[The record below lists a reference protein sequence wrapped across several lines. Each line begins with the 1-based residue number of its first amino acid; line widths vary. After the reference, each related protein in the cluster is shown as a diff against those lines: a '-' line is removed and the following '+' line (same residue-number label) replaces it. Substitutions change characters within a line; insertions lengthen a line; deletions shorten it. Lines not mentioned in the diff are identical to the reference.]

1 MTDQPTQP
9 GAEVATANV
18 KQKSKAFSVV
28 WVIPIVAALVGG
40 WMVFQKLL
48 EDKPVITVTFK
59 NASGI
64 EAGKTVVKFRD
75 IVVGKV
81 TDVSFAKGLGKI
93 DVVLEFKDV
102 VDQSD
107 ITDTSRFWVVKPRI
121 GLGGVSGLDTLLSGA
136 YIEADPGKGGQPTT
150 RFVGLEEPGIPQLG
164 NPGTSYTLQAAK
176 LGSLGRDAPV
186 KYRDVN
192 VGLVSGYK
200 LAEDNASVEI
210 EVFIR
215 DPYDKLVKKDTR
227 FWNISGIE
235 VDVSAEGI
243 NVDMESVATLIAG
256 GVAFSDND
264 STSGMRAEAKS
275 VFILHKTEKEEVGA
289 ADLAFYVPMKLYF
302 ENGISGLEEG
312 APVTYKGLRLGTVDK
327 VAVEAHEDETELLTF
342 AMIRIEP
349 DRLPANSSFRDDSD
363 EKRTKDVYRVFENWA
378 TQGVR
383 AQLQTG
389 NLLTGK
395 ALVVFDLFPRAEQAS
410 IKYVDGLAVYPTI
423 PEESFAGI
431 VGKVDAILAKID
443 AIPIAEI
450 GNNLAAM
457 SSNLVDTTAKI
468 DALPIDK
475 IGRNLAGTAEKLDA
489 IPVGQI
495 SSDLKELLVSL
506 NGLVDS
512 LNAAQG
518 GVLGIQ
524 TRDAMAEITRAAR
537 ALRGMAEY
545 LERHPE
551 ALLKGKKSN

>member
-1 MTDQPTQP
+1 MTDQPTRP

-18 KQKSKAFSVV
+18 KQKSKGFSAV

-40 WMVFQKLL
+40 WMVFQTLL
-48 EDKPVITVTFK
+48 EEKPVATVTFK
-59 NASGI
+59 NAAGI
-64 EAGKTVVKFRD
+64 EVGKTVVKYHD
-75 IVVGKV
+75 IVIGKV
-81 TDVSFAKGLGKI
+81 TDVKFTKGLGDIEVVMEFESNI
-93 DVVLEFKDV
+93 DVE
-102 VDQSD
+102 D
-107 ITDTSRFWVVKPRI
+107 IRDTSRFWVVKPRI

-136 YIEADPGKGGQPTT
+136 YIEADPGEGGKPAT
-150 RFVGLEEPGIPQLG
+150 RFVGLEQPGIYQLG
-164 NPGTSYTLQAAK
+164 NPGSIYTLRAKK

-200 LAEDNASVEI
+200 LAEDNATVEI
-210 EVFIR
+210 EIFIR
-215 DPYDKLVKKDTR
+215 DPYDKLVNKDTR
-227 FWNISGIE
+227 FWNISGVA
-235 VDVSAEGI
+235 VDVNAEGI
-243 NVDMESVATLIAG
+243 KVDMASVATLIAG

-264 STSGMRAEAKS
+264 STTGTRAEAKS

-289 ADLAFYVPMKLYF
+289 EELAFFVPMKLYF
-302 ENGISGLEEG
+302 ENGVKGLEEG

-327 VAVEAHEDETELLTF
+327 VAVETHEDETKLLTF

-349 DRLPANSSFRDDSD
+349 DRLPADSSNRDDPV

-395 ALVVFDLFPRAEQAS
+395 ALVVFDHFAQAKPAS
-410 IKYVDGLAVYPTI
+410 IKYVEGVAVYPTI
-423 PEESFAGI
+423 PPESLAGI
-431 VGKVDAILAKID
+431 AAKVDAILAKID
-443 AIPIAEI
+443 AIPIEKI

-457 SSNLVDTTAKI
+457 SSNLANTTAKI
-468 DALPIDK
+468 DALPIEE
-475 IGRNLAGTAEKLDA
+475 IGSDLADTADKLDA

-512 LNAAQG
+512 LDAAQG
-518 GVLGIQ
+518 GVLGVQ